1 MIFYLVKSKAT
12 KNTALVENVL
22 VDIPLV
28 CINAKLYS
36 VAQVL
41 VILSLIPLG
50 ISALAAMTCGLF
62 GVAIYHVLRTK
73 GRRTRMTRS
82 MVRAHCRHQETHDRY
97 NFIVAR
103 IYGRTHELIDDKLIH
118 KDYTLFKSV

>member
-1 MIFYLVKSKAT
+1 MKSKAT

-41 VILSLIPLG
+41 VIFSLIPLG

-62 GVAIYHVLRTK
+62 GVAIHHVLRTK
-73 GRRTRMTRS
+73 GRRTR
-82 MVRAHCRHQETHDRY
+82 
-97 NFIVAR
+97 
-103 IYGRTHELIDDKLIH
+103 
-118 KDYTLFKSV
+118 